1 MRAERTPIAALRD
14 HGWRWLEFALAVLL
28 TAGALV
34 EARALSEHSLSPL
47 AIVSSVAV
55 TGSVAWSRRIPAPA
69 TLVAATGLVTLV
81 LADPDA
87 GYGVLADAAII
98 WSFYWLGRRGPD
110 PDHRLVC
117 AAVLTYWLLACAA
130 IGYATP
136 SGPDTSASGPLPN
149 ALFWVLSGIL
159 PFSVG
164 FVLAAR
170 SATMRQL
177 EEAAAQLEDEHALS
191 SDIAA
196 AAERAKMARELH
208 DAVAHCMSVMVV
220 QTSGARRVAS
230 SDLGAARDALW
241 AVEHAGREALVE
253 LRRIVGVLYRSDD
266 DVGSGTPG
274 LAHLDAL
281 ADRARAA
288 GLPVELQ
295 MDGRRPLSLGLELAI
310 YRVVQEALTNA
321 IKHAGPAEAR
331 VLLTFGPRELEL
343 RVCDSGRGPA
353 SGNRDGSG
361 HGLVGM
367 SERVRLYGGELHAG
381 ARSPG
386 GFEVRARIPL
396 DAGEPTPQR
405 SPVTSGR
412 EPRTRT
418 PASDQPPMP
427 WLDPLLAIAFLA
439 TLEIGALVS
448 STHGA
453 VLFRDMVVLAAMALA
468 AVWRRRRP
476 LWFVLVV
483 VALTFALSSQVA
495 PRNSL
500 VTAMYVGVIPAY
512 AVAAWEDRRNAVLGL
527 AILATSSAVGQVLL
541 HHVSIGNYAGALF
554 IISIAWAAGRAVRA
568 RRLAA
573 AALELRNAQL
583 AADRNARVELAV
595 AGERS
600 RIARELHAIVA
611 HSVAAMVIQAE
622 AARSMLGQDLVEA
635 DQALDAIQ
643 GTGRQA
649 LSEMRRILG
658 VLRHQGDH
666 SELVPRPGVD
676 RMYDLVQRARER
688 GLRVELNVEG
698 EPGALSAGVDLG
710 IYRILEEALDSMDRQ
725 PASAVAVAL
734 RFGGDDVELQL
745 VARCP
750 AALSWPTGAMRERV
764 ALCGGELV
772 TGPKDG
778 TDAWDLRARIPR
790 GLQGASP

>member
-1 MRAERTPIAALRD
+1 MRAECRPIAALRD
-14 HGWRWLEFALAVLL
+14 RGWRLLEFALAVLL

-34 EARALSEHSLSPL
+34 EARALSGHSLSPL
-47 AIVSSVAV
+47 AIVSSVSV
-55 TGSVAWSRRIPAPA
+55 TGSVAWSRRNPVLA

-98 WSFYWLGRRGPD
+98 WSFYWLGRCGPD
-110 PDHRLVC
+110 PDHRLVRV
-117 AAVLTYWLLACAA
+117 AVLTYWLLACAA

-136 SGPDTSASGPLPN
+136 SGPDASASGPLPN
-149 ALFWVLSGIL
+149 ALFWVLSGVL

-170 SATMRQL
+170 SVTMRQL

-266 DVGSGTPG
+266 VGSGTPG
-274 LAHLDAL
+274 LEHLNAL

-295 MDGRRPLSLGLELAI
+295 MDGRRRPLSAGLELAI

-331 VLLTFGPRELEL
+331 VLLTFGPGELEL

-353 SGNRDGSG
+353 SGGGDGSG

-381 ARSPG
+381 PRSPG

-396 DAGEPTPQR
+396 DAGESPPQR

-453 VLFRDMVVLAAMALA
+453 VLFRDMVLLAAMALA

-483 VALTFALSSQVA
+483 VALTFALSSQVS
-495 PRNSL
+495 PRTSL

-512 AVAAWEDRRNAVLGL
+512 AVAAWEDRRNAGLGL

-554 IISIAWAAGRAVRA
+554 TISIAWAAGRAVRA

-573 AALELRNAQL
+573 AALERRTAQL

-622 AARSMLGQDLVEA
+622 AARSILGQDLVEA

-643 GTGRQA
+643 STGRQA
-649 LSEMRRILG
+649 LGEMRRILG

-688 GLRVELNVEG
+688 GLQVELNVEG

-725 PASAVAVAL
+725 PTSAVAVAL

-750 AALSWPTGAMRERV
+750 VALSWPTGAMRERV

-778 TDAWDLRARIPR
+778 TGMRDLRARIPR